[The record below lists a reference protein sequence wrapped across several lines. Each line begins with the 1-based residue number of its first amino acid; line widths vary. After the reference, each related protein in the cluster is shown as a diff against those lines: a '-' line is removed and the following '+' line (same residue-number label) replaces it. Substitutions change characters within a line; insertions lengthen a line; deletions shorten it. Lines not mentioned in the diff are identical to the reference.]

1 MLDSRQR
8 DELNELIKYFS
19 TRVAWFRLGLFISS
33 LVQFA
38 TNGEIFAIYKSL
50 TIQWFVQIRESQN
63 FAKLGVMREKFPYLH
78 DSLISKVWTK
88 FL

>member
-38 TNGEIFAIYKSL
+38 TNGEIFAIYRTVVTPNKGQYIFGK
-50 TIQWFVQIRESQN
+50 TGPNKGI
-63 FAKLGVMREKFPYLH
+63 H
-78 DSLISKVWTK
+78 T
-88 FL
+88 